1 MRTTTNGR
9 ECRRAEQG
17 IDYGMGLAN
26 VDKTTG
32 IRYGII
38 SHHSLG
44 ADFLD
49 EFEADYGEPTCPQC
63 GNEVKDSTT
72 FVDESEIEHAE
83 SCDNSAEC
91 DCGEYTPYSEYG
103 CDDYSCPNCKLT
115 LDSSEVSDEAIG
127 FYLNNADYLTHY
139 NNDGF
144 GVWVERSPYYTYAH
158 FCSPCAPGAGDLDTP
173 IDVGDVGFGLLA
185 HAAHLDKTYCFDHE
199 CFEDGKA
206 PYRVFRVVDGTEVLP
221 GE

>member
-1 MRTTTNGR
+1 MRTTTNK
-9 ECRRAEQG
+9 QG

-38 SHHSLG
+38 NHHSLG

-49 EFEADYGEPTCPQC
+49 EFEADYGSPMCPKCYEQADSPEAFGESFAAM
-63 GNEVKDSTT
+63 GNPYARDGAELPEGYT
-72 FVDESEIEHAE
+72 DEDRESREYVCVECKHFFGSE
-83 SCDNSAEC
+83 SAF
-91 DCGEYTPYSEYG
+91 G
-103 CDDYSCPNCKLT
+103 
-115 LDSSEVSDEAIG
+115 DEAIG
-127 FYLNNADYLTHY
+127 FYIINDAGLLAHY
-139 NNDGF
+139 DGSGF
-144 GVWVERSPYYTYAH
+144 GVWIEQSPYYTYAH
-158 FCSPCAPGAGDLDTP
+158 FCSPCAPGACDLDSP
-173 IDVGDVGFGLLA
+173 LDVGDVGFGLLA
-185 HAAHLDKTYCFDHE
+185 HAAELDKTYCFGHE